1 MSGKG
6 KSKIKSLAG
15 ANTMDLAGLFFFFM
29 LLFFCLV
36 LKTNK
41 SKSIHSTLLQGICID
56 ISLVSLDAT
65 LDNEMRELKTEVWR
79 GVFFF
84 FFKVFNKKRRRQD
97 KILKKL

>member
-15 ANTMDLAGLFFFFM
+15 ANTMDLAGLVFFFFM

-65 LDNEMRELKTEVWR
+65 MDNEMRELKTEVWR

-84 FFKVFNKKRRRQD
+84 F
-97 KILKKL
+97 